1 MIKIINKDEIPQC
14 DPKETDRFQ
23 HLDHVIK
30 TPDGTITPRVDRVLG
45 CFRLLLHIASLW
57 AQRQVNVIS
66 TDTVTV

>member
-23 HLDHVIK
+23 HLDHGIK

-45 CFRLLLHIASLW
+45 CFRLLLHIAS
-57 AQRQVNVIS
+57 QRQVNVIS
-66 TDTVTV
+66 TDTVRV